1 MFPTEAFRGT
11 VERFIAILKALE
23 IRHYLTGGVVSVAWG
38 EPRLA
43 QDIDIVIDRLG
54 AIARVEELANGIRA
68 AGYFTDEPSMRT
80 AIHTGKPFPLIDQVE
95 VLKLAVYPRELIPC
109 ELRLSRRGG
118 FSRQLDRHRLPPR
131 CRFVQNPVHPPWQP
145 QEPARSPADLWSTL
159 HSRASGLADIR
170 PASESGLPARG
181 SPRGIRRAPR
191 LIRRPA
197 YHRQN
202 RFATATETVANA
214 VCRLFPAVAPPCF
227 SLARL
232 RCSASPRCFPQE
244 CPHGGPVGSRD
255 QQGECQH
262 VVVAGGDLR

>member
-68 AGYFTDEPSMRT
+68 AGYFIDGPSMRT

-109 ELRLSRRGG
+109 ELRLSPRGG

-145 QEPARSPADLWSTL
+145 KEPARSPADLWSTL
-159 HSRASGLADIR
+159 HSKASGLADIR

-214 VCRLFPAVAPPCF
+214 VCRLFPAVAPPAF
-227 SLARL
+227 PWRASAAQPAPVAFRKSARTGAPSAPGIN
-232 RCSASPRCFPQE
+232 RGSASM
-244 CPHGGPVGSRD
+244 S
-255 QQGECQH
+255 
-262 VVVAGGDLR
+262 